1 MKLYALL
8 VMYKSENPQKLK
20 GAFDVSSFSFF
31 QRKSV
36 EEFMNFT
43 AKIMTERTQV
53 GDRTSVTEGEYFC
66 HVFVRADCL
75 VGVCLSDQEYPPR
88 VAHTLLGKV
97 LDDFTLTVPRDQWTL
112 GKEVAGFNGSL
123 EIYMKKYQD
132 PHQVDPMM
140 KMEKDLDETKI
151 ILHQSIEAVLERD
164 EKLHDLVAKSEEL
177 SEGSKLFYKTVPK
190 QGCCSSLN

>member
-1 MKLYALL
+1 MYLDMLYTCLEPFI
-8 VMYKSENPQKLK
+8 SEDSNWREYSFLSECSWDSGRTECDRAKLK
-20 GAFDVSSFSFF
+20 LTFAFAVSSFSFF

-97 LDDFTLTVPRDQWTL
+97 LDDFTLTV
-112 GKEVAGFNGSL
+112 
-123 EIYMKKYQD
+123 I
-132 PHQVDPMM
+132 
-140 KMEKDLDETKI
+140 
-151 ILHQSIEAVLERD
+151 
-164 EKLHDLVAKSEEL
+164 
-177 SEGSKLFYKTVPK
+177 
-190 QGCCSSLN
+190 

>member
-8 VMYKSENPQKLK
+8 VMYKTEETPQKLK

-66 HVFVRADCL
+66 HVFVRPDCL

-97 LDDFTLTVPRDQWTL
+97 LDDFTLTVISILLAHATAFSLLRMARQKRGKFKIVQTKNVQYQNSNLIFALGAPRSMDFRKRSCWIQRVIGNL
-112 GKEVAGFNGSL
+112 HEEIPRSSPSGSYDENG
-123 EIYMKKYQD
+123 
-132 PHQVDPMM
+132 
-140 KMEKDLDETKI
+140 
-151 ILHQSIEAVLERD
+151 ERF
-164 EKLHDLVAKSEEL
+164 
-177 SEGSKLFYKTVPK
+177 G
-190 QGCCSSLN
+190 

>member
-8 VMYKSENPQKLK
+8 VMYKTEETPQKLK

-66 HVFVRADCL
+66 HVFVRPDCL

-97 LDDFTLTVPRDQWTL
+97 LDDFTLTVISNIPRFFSAES
-112 GKEVAGFNGSL
+112 GPSKVR
-123 EIYMKKYQD
+123 EI
-132 PHQVDPMM
+132 
-140 KMEKDLDETKI
+140 
-151 ILHQSIEAVLERD
+151 
-164 EKLHDLVAKSEEL
+164 
-177 SEGSKLFYKTVPK
+177 
-190 QGCCSSLN
+190 

>member
-8 VMYKSENPQKLK
+8 VMYKTEETPQKLK

-66 HVFVRADCL
+66 HVFVRPDCL

-97 LDDFTLTVPRDQWTL
+97 LDDFTLTVMSNFPRFFSAES
-112 GKEVAGFNGSL
+112 GPSKAR
-123 EIYMKKYQD
+123 EIQNSANKKC
-132 PHQVDPMM
+132 
-140 KMEKDLDETKI
+140 TI
-151 ILHQSIEAVLERD
+151 
-164 EKLHDLVAKSEEL
+164 SE
-177 SEGSKLFYKTVPK
+177 F
-190 QGCCSSLN
+190 